1 MKIKI
6 TLIILIGII
15 SNNLIHAQIYP
26 DQFYE
31 LKIDSIK
38 SKIEISEGI
47 KISDDGKS
55 IVLQNNVLDGYF
67 ILKEQ
72 TSQFPFNQG
81 LPSYNGK
88 VYDNQSGFKVQMR
101 FPYGN
106 DWSPWLTIGYWHDHI
121 WQTYGTTTYS
131 GGYVDVD
138 YVKLYSYVS
147 KWQFKVIL
155 SRNSIASNSPSIYKL
170 SFFVSDSK
178 TTSNTNISQLVNDNP
193 KEIFIPTDFVYQYNV
208 DPVIGKDICSP
219 TTVSMI
225 LKSYK
230 IKVDPYQFAVTTY
243 DSYHKMFGVWPRVVQ
258 NAAEYGL
265 DGAVTRYRSWSD
277 TRKILESNGRI
288 AMSLGSPL
296 YPNGHLVML
305 AGFTNDGKVI
315 VHDPA
320 RSNGNS
326 YIHDKTSLSQSW
338 FNKGGIA
345 YTFYNPNNV
354 VAIESPF
361 EPSLDNTFELYQNY
375 PNPFNP
381 ETVISYKLSV
391 ESYVT
396 LKVFDLLGNEIAT
409 LVSEEQ
415 KPGFFNYQFSIIK
428 YQLSSGVYFYQLKA
442 GNFIQSRKMII
453 MK

>member
-1 MKIKI
+1 MNVNL
-6 TLIILIGII
+6 LISLLFFICSVLF
-15 SNNLIHAQIYP
+15 AQVYP

-31 LKIDSIK
+31 LRIDSLK
-38 SKIEISEGI
+38 NKIETSSGV
-47 KISDDGKS
+47 KLSNDGKS
-55 IVLQNNVLDGYF
+55 FVLEDNVLDGF
-67 ILKEQ
+67 IIFKEQ

-101 FPYGN
+101 FPYGSG
-106 DWSPWLTIGYWHDHI
+106 WSDWLTVGYWQTNI
-121 WQTYGTTTYS
+121 WNNYGLTAFN
-131 GGYVDVD
+131 GGYIDVD
-138 YVKLYSYVS
+138 YVKLTSYTS

-155 SRNSIASNSPSIYKL
+155 TRNSLSSKSPSIHKI
-170 SFFVSDSK
+170 SFFVNDSK
-178 TTSNTNISQLVNDNP
+178 TTSNVNVAQIVNDNP
-193 KEIFIPTDFVYQYNV
+193 KEIFIPTSFIYQYGV

-225 LKSYK
+225 LRSYN
-230 IKVDPYQFAVTTY
+230 IQVDPYQFAVTTY

-265 DGAVTRYRSWSD
+265 DGAVTRYRTWSE
-277 TRKILESNGRI
+277 TRKVLEAKGRI

-320 RSNGNS
+320 KSNGNS
-326 YIHDKTSLSQSW
+326 YIHDKTNLTQSW
-338 FNKGGIA
+338 FAKGGIS
-345 YTFYNPNNV
+345 YTFYNPNNITSV
-354 VAIESPF
+354 ENISDKNIF
-361 EPSLDNTFELYQNY
+361 NSFELYQNY

-381 ETVISYKLSV
+381 STTISYFLTSPNSV
-391 ESYVT
+391 Q
-396 LKVFDLLGNEIAT
+396 LKIYDVLGNEITT
-409 LVSEEQ
+409 LVHEFQEA
-415 KPGFFNYQFSIIK
+415 GNYKINFDGSN
-428 YQLSSGVYFYQLKA
+428 LSNGVYIYRLIV
-442 GNFIQSRKMII
+442 GNNSLVKKMIL